1 VGAVGL
7 AIFSAIATTRTGAL
21 LAAHSP
27 RDAALTAGFQR
38 ALLACAAFLLA
49 AAVIAPRSGN
59 TRGEPTAEHPAAH
72 DRVAA
77 PELAD

>member
-1 VGAVGL
+1 VTAPPALGVWGAISGL
-7 AIFSAIATTRTGAL
+7 A
-21 LAAHSP
+21 AA
-27 RDAALTAGFQR
+27 AGVFLGGFQR

-49 AAVIAPRSGN
+49 AAVIALRSGN
-59 TRGEPTAEHPAAH
+59 TRSEPAAEHPAAH